1 MALALNN
8 YVTVPV
14 IATTSPVGIYTAP
27 AGYNAV
33 VLCSQA
39 TNIDSSSQDVTLSLE
54 REVSGIAVTTYAAY
68 QKPIASHDTIEMTT
82 GRYTLNP
89 GDIFKLSSSVNDD
102 IHVTVTV
109 LETLIWGFY
118 RWIIKEI

>member
-68 QKPIASHDTIEMTT
+68 QKPIASHHTIEMTT

-89 GDIFKLSSSVNDD
+89 GDIFKLSSSVNDK

-109 LETLIWGFY
+109 LETLI
-118 RWIIKEI
+118 

>member
-39 TNIDSSSQDVTLSLE
+39 TNIDTVAQDVTLSLE
-54 REVSGIAVTTYAAY
+54 REVSVGVAVTTYAAY
-68 QKPIASHDTIEMTT
+68 EKPVASHDTIEMTT

-89 GDIFKLSSSVNDD
+89 GDIFKLSSSVNDK
-102 IHVTVTV
+102 IHVTITV
-109 LETLIWGFY
+109 LETLI
-118 RWIIKEI
+118 

>member
-1 MALALNN
+1 MQ
-8 YVTVPV
+8 
-14 IATTSPVGIYTAP
+14 S
-27 AGYNAV
+27 
-33 VLCSQA
+33 
-39 TNIDSSSQDVTLSLE
+39 
-54 REVSGIAVTTYAAY
+54 AY